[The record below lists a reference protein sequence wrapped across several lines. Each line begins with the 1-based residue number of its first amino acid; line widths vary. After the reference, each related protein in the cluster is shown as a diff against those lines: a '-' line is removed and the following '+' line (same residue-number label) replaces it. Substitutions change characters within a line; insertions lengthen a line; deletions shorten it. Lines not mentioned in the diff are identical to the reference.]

1 MTARGNFAKTGNR
14 AAQLHIQVRARSSS
28 SRA

>member
-1 MTARGNFAKTGNR
+1 MPARGDFAETGNR
-14 AAQLHIQVRARSSS
+14 AAQFHIQVRARSSS